1 MSLLPRIVGHR
12 GAPRLAPENTLASFR
27 AAAASGAQAVEFDVA
42 LTFDSRPIVFH
53 DADLSRTT
61 DGHGLLVE
69 NTLEAISGLDA
80 GSWFDPSFSGE
91 MVPTLEETID
101 LMVELGL
108 TANMELKPD
117 PGREVETAHLTLR
130 IAKDCWPEDKPP
142 PVITSFSR
150 VALAAAQEEQPDWPR
165 GLCFELLPEDWTEAM
180 ANLDAKLAC
189 PNADRITADQAAS
202 LVASGIEIMAW
213 TVNEPDQAQ
222 KLLQWGVSSLCT
234 DIPQELRQILA
245 KSDLV

>member
-27 AAAASGAQAVEFDVA
+27 AAAASAIKAIEFDVA

-53 DADLSRTT
+53 DSELSRTT
-61 DGHGLLVE
+61 NGSGLLAE
-69 NTLEAISGLDA
+69 TTLETINGLDA

-91 MVPTLEETID
+91 LVPTLEEAID
-101 LMVELGL
+101 LLTELDL
-108 TANMELKPD
+108 TADIELKPD
-117 PGREVETAHLTLR
+117 PGREVETAHLALR
-130 IAKDCWPEDKPP
+130 VAKDCWPEDKPP

-150 VALAAAQEEQPDWPR
+150 VALAAAKEEAPDWPR

-180 ANLDAKLAC
+180 DNLDARLAC
-189 PNADRITADQAAS
+189 PNADRLTADQAAT
-202 LVASGIEIMAW
+202 LLAAGIEVMAW

-234 DIPQELRQILA
+234 DVPQDLRPALA
-245 KSDLV
+245 KGELV